1 LAFSD
6 DELRAKLTKL
16 EALFRRAGTAGERD
30 AAGAAIDRLK
40 GRLGDGQAGPE
51 VELKFSFPDSWAVRL
66 FLAVCRKHGLRPY
79 RYRRQRHTT
88 IMVRAREREFDA
100 VVWPEFSSLLSELTI
115 YFEEIVDHLVT
126 EAMKADAD
134 DAEEVAQLGR

>member
-1 LAFSD
+1 MAFD
-6 DELRAKLTKL
+6 DDALRSKLAKLET
-16 EALFRRAGTAGERD
+16 LFRRAGTAGERD
-30 AAGAAIDRLK
+30 AAGAAIDRLTE
-40 GRLGDGQAGPE
+40 RLSEDAADPE
-51 VELKFSFPDSWAVRL
+51 VELKFSFPDSWTVRL

-79 RYRRQRHTT
+79 RYPRQRRTT

-100 VVWPEFSSLLSELTI
+100 IVWPEFSSLLTELTI

-126 EAMKADAD
+126 EAMRADGD